1 MVQTSSE
8 LLRLARSKGI
18 VYVDPRIDYAFK
30 LLFGTPGNEDLLLRL
45 VQAILPEKHIAAVEL
60 TAQEQVGPRPDA
72 RRSVIDVKCKTDD
85 GSDLII
91 EMQIKEQEDFTDR
104 MVFYSSFPIIN
115 RLQIGENGY
124 NLTPLYVIGITDFI
138 IPNIKENDH
147 LINHYMILND
157 NTGIPLTDSIHYI
170 TVELPKLTKT
180 LSEVKDTEE
189 WILYTIKHIGAMK
202 RMPGEYRGS
211 YLEKFFEL
219 SKFAAMDELT
229 QEEYLARF
237 MFETDQK
244 SFLRTA
250 HNKGVAEGMEKGLE
264 QGLQQGANEAR
275 LQTARR
281 MLERGFGPET
291 IADVTQLTLA
301 EIHSLSC
308 NG

>member
-1 MVQTSSE
+1 MWISGTS
-8 LLRLARSKGI
+8 
-18 VYVDPRIDYAFK
+18 
-30 LLFGTPGNEDLLLRL
+30 GNEDLLLHL
-45 VQAILPEKHIAAVEL
+45 VQAILPDKQVASVTL
-60 TAQEQVGPRPDA
+60 VTQEQLGLRPDS
-72 RRSVIDVKCKTDD
+72 RSSVVDVKCETDD
-85 GSDLII
+85 GSTFII

-124 NLTPLYVIGITDFI
+124 KLTPLYVIGITDFI

-157 NTGIPLTDSIHYI
+157 KSGIPLTDSIHYI

-180 LSEVKDTEE
+180 LSEVKDTAE

-250 HNKGVAEGMEKGLE
+250 HNKGLAEGRAEGRSE
-264 QGLQQGANEAR
+264 ER

-281 MLERGFGPET
+281 MLERGFDPET